1 MLFFGSI
8 WGAPPGDPGEISLRA
23 YVQAYSSAHTYKV
36 LLNSI
41 VISLSKTC
49 IAVIWG
55 VVLAWLVTRTD
66 VPFKGLIEILMPIPF
81 FIPALFT
88 AFAWIM
94 LANPTTGVINQA
106 AMKMFNLQSAPFNI
120 YSYGGMIFV
129 MAIGSTSF
137 VYLLTFGA
145 FRGLDP
151 ALEEI
156 ARSCGAG
163 MGKTFVRITLPL
175 VAPALLGAFILSFI
189 RGIEAFESPVL
200 LGTPVGI
207 YVFTN
212 EIYRAIT
219 FHDPPLYGV
228 ATALGMTVMLI
239 TFLLVFI
246 QWRILGQPG
255 KGFNP
260 HIIALRKWRWPAF
273 SVFGIYFLLAVLLPV
288 GQLIVSSF
296 QTIPGVYSWELVTLE
311 NYRKAFDDDIVLRAL
326 KNTIF
331 LALAA
336 SVLGVLLSALIAYV
350 TTRTQFAGR
359 RLLDLIS
366 WLPWTMPGV
375 VLAMG
380 MLWAYL
386 TIPGL
391 SLFYATLWIL
401 LIAYLIK
408 GLPLGVRALS
418 GTMVQV
424 HQELEDCARVFGAN
438 WWQTFYYILL
448 RLIRPGMLAGGIL
461 FAYIAVRDL
470 ATPILLYGYGTEVLS
485 IAMLVFWSQ
494 QRDQQIVSV
503 LAIVM
508 LLLLTCLSAL
518 QRWFLMAEREAVV
531 AESKPVEAEVLAE
544 PSRG

>member
-1 MLFFGSI
+1 
-8 WGAPPGDPGEISLRA
+8 
-23 YVQAYSSAHTYKV
+23 
-36 LLNSI
+36 
-41 VISLSKTC
+41 
-49 IAVIWG
+49 
-55 VVLAWLVTRTD
+55 
-66 VPFKGLIEILMPIPF
+66 
-81 FIPALFT
+81 
-88 AFAWIM
+88 
-94 LANPTTGVINQA
+94 
-106 AMKMFNLQSAPFNI
+106 
-120 YSYGGMIFV
+120 
-129 MAIGSTSF
+129 
-137 VYLLTFGA
+137 
-145 FRGLDP
+145 
-151 ALEEI
+151 
-156 ARSCGAG
+156 
-163 MGKTFVRITLPL
+163 
-175 VAPALLGAFILSFI
+175 
-189 RGIEAFESPVL
+189 
-200 LGTPVGI
+200 
-207 YVFTN
+207 
-212 EIYRAIT
+212 
-219 FHDPPLYGV
+219 
-228 ATALGMTVMLI
+228 
-239 TFLLVFI
+239 
-246 QWRILGQPG
+246 
-255 KGFNP
+255 
-260 HIIALRKWRWPAF
+260 
-273 SVFGIYFLLAVLLPV
+273 
-288 GQLIVSSF
+288 
-296 QTIPGVYSWELVTLE
+296 
-311 NYRKAFDDDIVLRAL
+311 
-326 KNTIF
+326 
-331 LALAA
+331 
-336 SVLGVLLSALIAYV
+336 LLSALIAYV